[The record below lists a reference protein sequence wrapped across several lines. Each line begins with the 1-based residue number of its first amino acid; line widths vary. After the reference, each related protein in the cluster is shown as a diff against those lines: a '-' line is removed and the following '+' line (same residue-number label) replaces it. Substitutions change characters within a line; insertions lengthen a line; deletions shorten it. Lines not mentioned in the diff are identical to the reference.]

1 MRETSH
7 HIFNQNSQ
15 QPKHI
20 RGGEKKVMKK
30 SLSLLV
36 AIAMVFSMFA
46 SVAAAATTASDAGA
60 KLQQLKVIK
69 GDQSGDLMENAT
81 WKRQDLAVL
90 LSRLLGKEAEAE
102 KAAKAHTYADVPAG
116 YYDGFLSWALAN
128 KYMEGNSATS
138 FGFGD
143 TLTNQQFYAVVLR
156 ALGVDTTGDNYAKTL
171 ELAVAAGIVA
181 EGVDAKADAKRGDTY
196 VAIITAL
203 DTEVAGKGQKLGTIL
218 GLPGYEVTVATATAK
233 AVGAKKIEVT
243 FSKAVDTAKAKFAV
257 KNGVVTRDV
266 IDTKFSDDKKVA
278 VIELSTKL
286 AAGATVVTIGGVEA
300 EDVKAEFAAIDE
312 KVTEIQFVGDKA
324 ALATNPDGTAKYTEM
339 AIGYKL
345 VNNYNEDVTK
355 TAGGSLTFQV
365 GRANTT
371 ATNNATTG
379 VITFTTTGT
388 PFALN
393 ESVYVS
399 AILNLTSYGVTATKQ
414 VAVGQQ
420 AMVDSVDII
429 ELWNSEKKE
438 LQTGFEAGKFFIL
451 VDAKDQ
457 YGKKVTLDQFKRG
470 VFAVA
475 SNPALF
481 TVDLTQA
488 VDNVGPNNDK
498 LALPLIQ
505 PAASPIVIDGT
516 NTVRITTLFGGK
528 SDSIDVPVKKAATL
542 TTFALNAPA
551 QVISTGQTVKIPF
564 NAADQNGTALTKY
577 NDLNGKL
584 TLSPG
589 LLLKQDYA
597 TKAAFIEYTAP
608 GTKGP
613 VFLTAQITNTA
624 VISQLQLN
632 IEDALVA
639 TSVTGVKDLNTSLAV
654 GATIDLENKHIV
666 LKDQYGRDLKL
677 NDTVATHY
685 VKVSAADGTADAVT
699 GFGNLDSADD
709 KITLTGAVKG
719 TERVKVELIKI
730 VGLIDNAINNEA
742 AADATRDQVI
752 SSIENISFTVVD
764 KDGISSY
771 AVADIAKMSNKV
783 GHEVEVK
790 VEGVRADGSKVT
802 LPKSAY
808 TVSPANGLTY
818 DASSNKLNAT
828 GVSGFSSGEAK
839 ASYTVN
845 ILANG
850 EAIVKE
856 TVVSDAALV
865 ASSFEQ
871 KDANGLKG
879 ADLVVKGAAGD
890 VSITNVFS
898 TIKVKDQFGVEMT
911 GAGAALSDFYV
922 TVSQPDDVAKVAGD
936 ASTVLTVSATNGQS
950 GETVTVSNVQTGD
963 SFSVRFAAKASGAAI
978 AVRVVA
984 E

>member
-1 MRETSH
+1 
-7 HIFNQNSQ
+7 
-15 QPKHI
+15 
-20 RGGEKKVMKK
+20 MKK

-60 KLQQLKVIK
+60 KLQELKVIK
-69 GDQSGDLMENAT
+69 GDQSGDLMEDAT

-116 YYDGFLSWALAN
+116 YYDGFLSWALEN
-128 KYMEGNSATS
+128 KFMEGNSATS

-196 VAIITAL
+196 VAIVTAL
-203 DTEVAGKGQKLGTIL
+203 DTEVAGQGKKLGTIL
-218 GLPGYEVTVATATAK
+218 GLPGYEVTVATAVAK

-266 IDTKFSDDKKVA
+266 VDTKFSDDKKVA

-286 AAGATVVTIGGVEA
+286 AAGATIVTISEVEA
-300 EDVKAEFAAIDE
+300 EDVKAEFTAVDE

-371 ATNNATTG
+371 ATNNATNG

-429 ELWNSEKKE
+429 ELWNADKKE
-438 LQTGFEAGKFFIL
+438 LQTGFEANKFFVL

-528 SDSIDVPVKKAATL
+528 SDSIDVPVKKAASL

-551 QVISTGQTVKIPF
+551 QVISTGQKVKIPF

-584 TLSPG
+584 TLSAG
-589 LLLKQDYA
+589 LTLGQDYA
-597 TKAAFIEYTAP
+597 TKEAFIEYQAP

-639 TSVTGVKDLNTSLAV
+639 TSVTGVKDLNSSLAV
-654 GATIDLENKHIV
+654 GATIDFENKHVV
-666 LKDQYGRDLKL
+666 LKDQYGRNLNL
-677 NDTVATHY
+677 NDTVASHY
-685 VKVSAADGTADAVT
+685 VKVSAADGNADAVT
-699 GFGNLDSADD
+699 GFGVLNTADD
-709 KITLTGAVKG
+709 KITLTAAAKG
-719 TERVKVELIKI
+719 SERVKVELVKI
-730 VGLIDNAINNEA
+730 VG
-742 AADATRDQVI
+742 AADHASAETDDEVI
-752 SSIENISFTVVD
+752 SSIENFSFSVVD

-771 AVADIAKMSNKV
+771 AAADVAKMSNKA
-783 GHEVEVK
+783 GHAVDVK
-790 VEGVRADGSKVT
+790 VEGVKADGSKVT
-802 LPKSAY
+802 LPQSAY
-808 TVSPANGLTY
+808 TVAPKAPLAYVGG
-818 DASSNKLNAT
+818 KLDAT
-828 GVSGFSSGEAK
+828 GVTTGFNSGEQK
-839 ASYTVN
+839 LSYVVT
-845 ILANG
+845 ILATG
-850 EAIVKE
+850 ENITKE
-856 TVVSDAALV
+856 VTVSDAAIV
-865 ASSFEQ
+865 PTTFEQ
-871 KDANGLKG
+871 KDNGNLKG
-879 ADLVVKGAAGD
+879 SNLVVKGPVAD
-890 VSITNVFS
+890 VSIANVFG
-898 TIKVKDQFGVEMT
+898 TVKVKDQFGVDISGTTDAE
-911 GAGAALSDFYV
+911 LQDFYATISAV
-922 TVSQPDDVAKVAGD
+922 DDVDAKTYGTTANNG
-936 ASTVLTVSATNGQS
+936 ASA
-950 GETVTVSNVQTGD
+950 ETVGLGTLTAGD
-963 SFSVRFAAKASGAAI
+963 SFSITFTSKASGATFT
-978 AVRVVA
+978 VKVVA
-984 E
+984 EA